1 MCDNGQIETQN
12 LKLTFLYWQN
22 ENIIWNALE
31 NFRWKINDFFFQ
43 ILGTEKSLHFA
54 NIFFLIYNLYSVK
67 VKIKEKDERKGCK
80 LARARRQ
87 WFQVKAE
94 LD

>member
-1 MCDNGQIETQN
+1 MKN
-12 LKLTFLYWQN
+12 KS
-22 ENIIWNALE
+22 
-31 NFRWKINDFFFQ
+31 FFFQ

-87 WFQVKAE
+87 
-94 LD
+94 